1 MGLMQKTILYL
12 KFFVK
17 TFANHP
23 SMKTILGSL
32 RYYPFWLKSMWSGR
46 NSIADKMP
54 WLSFPSIKPI
64 EEIQEPE
71 MVLFEYGP
79 GGSTLLW
86 TSRIKKPA
94 SVEHDAEWYHR
105 LKNDFLKQGI
115 GNVGY
120 RLAEAQPDS
129 YFNKK
134 DFEEPNDYI
143 SSDEAYAGKN
153 FENYVRQIEEFPDE
167 YFTSIVQKTGL

>member
-1 MGLMQKTILYL
+1 MGAMQKTILYL

-32 RYYPFWLKSMWSGR
+32 RYFPYWLKLMWTGR

-54 WLSFPSIKPI
+54 WLSFPSIKYF

-71 MVLFEYGP
+71 MLLFEYCP
-79 GGSTLLW
+79 GGFTLFW
-86 TSRIKKPA
+86 TSRIKKPV
-94 SVEHDAEWYHR
+94 SVAHDAEWYHR

-120 RLAEAQPDS
+120 RLAEGQPDS
-129 YFNKK
+129 YLNKK
-134 DFEEPNDYI
+134 DLEDPKHYI
-143 SSDEAYAGKN
+143 SSDEAYAAKS

-167 YFTSIVQKTGL
+167 YFSSIIQKRGL